1 MFVWYSHSI
10 RVQTSSPHL
19 GGWCIV
25 GNPPQVLKSPSLKSQ
40 HPPSLHPVRP
50 TSPSVPSVSIIPS
63 PANTN
68 FLPPSHPYH
77 QLLLL
82 HHNLYNAQP
91 CRVTLDKLPAP
102 NAPPSLHLPSPRA
115 GWLDALPYAQ
125 PNMPWA
131 ASLAAAGAGISSAG
145 MRPASRSKLSWVDM
159 NRAG

>member
-25 GNPPQVLKSPSLKSQ
+25 GNSPQVPSPKSQ
-40 HPPSLHPVRP
+40 VS
-50 TSPSVPSVSIIPS
+50 SP
-63 PANTN
+63 NT
-68 FLPPSHPYH
+68 LPPS
-77 QLLLL
+77 
-82 HHNLYNAQP
+82 
-91 CRVTLDKLPAP
+91 TLSSDVGQTPGAK
-102 NAPPSLHLPSPRA
+102 APPYLLRPSPSRQ
-115 GWLDALPYAQ
+115 PYAQ

-131 ASLAAAGAGISSAG
+131 ASPAAAANTTTTTTTAAGAGISSAG